1 MPGSSR
7 APPRVGV
14 PGKPPRSR
22 APAVLSSPNQV
33 TEYQHFS
40 LSKTTGKPSV
50 RQGETEE
57 NIERLSV
64 FSARLFV
71 SARRCPRLPRGCFD
85 SGARSRPA
93 GGLVA
98 PFRGVLRLKN
108 SDFLAENLC
117 IQCVA
122 TPSFLIRWPS
132 TSQYGLPTASQT
144 PARKAIPFRKTGH
157 RSRTVP
163 LTKVILTNRTSCGFA
178 DGSDDRNQNCGKNPD
193 DCDHGQQLNQ
203 RKGGAAVLSKR
214 GGP

>member
-40 LSKTTGKPSV
+40 LSKTTEKPSV

-157 RSRTVP
+157 RSQSPKR
-163 LTKVILTNRTSCGFA
+163 R
-178 DGSDDRNQNCGKNPD
+178 
-193 DCDHGQQLNQ
+193 LNLYYPRVVNHSLNVDEFPESTRDKPSSIQ
-203 RKGGAAVLSKR
+203 FLSM
-214 GGP
+214 GCFC

>member
-22 APAVLSSPNQV
+22 APVVLSSPNQV

-40 LSKTTGKPSV
+40 LSKTTGNPSV

-93 GGLVA
+93 TGLA
-98 PFRGVLRLKN
+98 DLFMGV
-108 SDFLAENLC
+108 
-117 IQCVA
+117 
-122 TPSFLIRWPS
+122 
-132 TSQYGLPTASQT
+132 
-144 PARKAIPFRKTGH
+144 
-157 RSRTVP
+157 SR
-163 LTKVILTNRTSCGFA
+163 LTKSRFSAEELHIQAVV
-178 DGSDDRNQNCGKNPD
+178 NP
-193 DCDHGQQLNQ
+193 
-203 RKGGAAVLSKR
+203 
-214 GGP
+214 